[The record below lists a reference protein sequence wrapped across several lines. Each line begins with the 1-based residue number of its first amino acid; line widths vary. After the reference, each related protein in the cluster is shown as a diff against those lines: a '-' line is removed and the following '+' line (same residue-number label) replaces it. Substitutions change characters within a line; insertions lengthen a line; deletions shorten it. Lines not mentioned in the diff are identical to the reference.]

1 MHGVGALAAERIEHD
16 PSQALA
22 VSLLAQVQRAYT
34 AARRE
39 EAEPNAGTECEELV
53 CEETSQAVKGRDFP
67 QGIYIWGPIG
77 SGKSLLMD
85 LFYQTSPTPKH
96 RAHFH
101 EFMSDIHQRLHKLEL
116 AQPKILSKSLE
127 GLPVYRYTSEAEA
140 PHPIE
145 VLAAQMAEEAQ
156 LLCLDEMH
164 VTDVA
169 DAMVL
174 RRLFECLVES
184 GVHVAFTSN
193 QAPDDLYQR
202 GLSRKY
208 FLPFIDLVNS
218 RCSVA
223 YVDNGLDY
231 RTRAKLKA
239 PATASEAIEAPR
251 RDPGTTDFVM
261 PAFATAEVGAMF
273 SGKEGS
279 DRLRAEW
286 ARRIGGAPEELQHHQ
301 LELQVDFGRSLQVIG
316 VRESEAGDGRAVAWL
331 PFRQICMSQVDGS
344 VLGTPDY
351 LALAAACSTVFL
363 DGVPS
368 IEWKHRD
375 AARRLVHLID
385 ALYESNT
392 RIFMSSAVAP
402 QEIFAVLL
410 APRERSE
417 HKDSSG
423 PDLTPEERLMFAR
436 AISRLV
442 ERCAIDV

>member
-1 MHGVGALAAERIEHD
+1 MGALPAERIERD

-39 EAEPNAGTECEELV
+39 EAEPKAGTDCKKQV
-53 CEETSQAVKGRDFP
+53 CEESSQAVKRRDFP

-101 EFMSDIHQRLHKLEL
+101 EFMLDIHQRLHKLEL
-116 AQPKILSKSLE
+116 AQPKMLSKSLE
-127 GLPVYRYTSEAEA
+127 GLPVYRYTSAAEA

-145 VLAAQMAEEAQ
+145 VLAAQMAAEAQ

-174 RRLFECLVES
+174 RRLFECLIES

-208 FLPFIDLVNS
+208 FLPFIDLVIS

-231 RTRAKLKA
+231 RTRTKLKA
-239 PATASEAIEAPR
+239 LANASEAIEAPQ
-251 RDPGTTDFVM
+251 RDLGTTGVVM
-261 PAFATAEVGAMF
+261 PGLATAEAGAMF

-286 ARRIGGAPEELQHHQ
+286 ARRIGRTPEELQHSQ

-316 VRESEAGDGRAVAWL
+316 VRESDAAGGRAVAWL
-331 PFRQICMSQVDGS
+331 PFRQMCMSQVDGS

-351 LALAAACSTVFL
+351 LALAASCSTVFL
-363 DGVPS
+363 DDVPS
-368 IEWKHRD
+368 IGWRHRD

-392 RIFMSSAVAP
+392 RIFMSSTVAP

-410 APRERSE
+410 APLERSE

-423 PDLTPEERLMFAR
+423 SDLTPEERLMFAR